1 MLGIELNYI
10 ILDISDILIHVLIC
24 GEMALGHHCTEV
36 REGSSTSAAQLTKKS
51 KDKNMSQAEINVT
64 RDRLRQILL
73 KRLDET
79 GWRHQMRLHV
89 QDLVHDKGLEKAT
102 IEDIVQELA
111 PKASSTVSEDIKKEL
126 LREAKNSLKESDFA

>member
-1 MLGIELNYI
+1 
-10 ILDISDILIHVLIC
+10 
-24 GEMALGHHCTEV
+24 
-36 REGSSTSAAQLTKKS
+36 
-51 KDKNMSQAEINVT
+51 MSQAEINVT

-126 LREAKNSLKESDFA
+126 LREAKTSLKESDFA